1 MRSNENKKMRSR
13 SEAGYFNTISAT
25 DSMKY
30 SAPVL
35 LLALALA
42 SGCSLFPSK
51 SKKAGPKE
59 LPPAAEIEAEFRDR
73 WIDRRAH
80 DLLVAGNAKTEQ
92 EARTMAASEFAKQF
106 PFIRS
111 SAARSGR

>member
-13 SEAGYFNTISAT
+13 SEAGSINTILAT

-30 SAPVL
+30 SVSVL
-35 LLALALA
+35 LLVLALA
-42 SGCSLFPSK
+42 SGCSLFAHK

-73 WIDRRAH
+73 WIDRQIHELLLAH
-80 DLLVAGNAKTEQ
+80 SAKTED
-92 EARTMAASEFAKQF
+92 EARAMASAEFVKQY
-106 PFIRS
+106 PFIRPS
-111 SAARSGR
+111 MAKNSR

>member
-106 PFIRS
+106 PFIRA
-111 SAARSGR
+111 SAAKSGS